1 MAPCPQKI
9 SMLFS
14 GPTGLGS
21 ADIVMTELIDEFL
34 SYLSVERGLSNNTLS
49 SYKRDLSNFFGY
61 LKKRRIVSIDKVTR
75 QMITS
80 FMLSE
85 KDRGLS
91 ANSIS
96 REVACLKSFFKFLV
110 RENKIKDNITSV
122 IESPKLWK
130 KLPSALDL
138 SEVEK
143 LLKAPNIREPM
154 GVRDKAMLELI
165 YATGMRVS
173 ELINLKMD
181 DLNMGVGFIKCLGK
195 GQKERVVPF
204 GSKARE
210 WLVRYLDKART
221 SFLKKKVSNFL
232 FLTRLSRPMSRQM
245 FWKIIK
251 KYAVEA
257 RIKKDIMP
265 HTLRHSFATHILER
279 GADLRVVQEMLGHSD
294 ISTTQIYTHINKE
307 RLKSI
312 HHKFHP
318 RP

>member
-1 MAPCPQKI
+1 MN
-9 SMLFS
+9 
-14 GPTGLGS
+14 
-21 ADIVMTELIDEFL
+21 DLIEEFL
-34 SYLSVERGLSNNTLS
+34 GYLSVERGLSNNTLS

-61 LKKRRIVSIDKVTR
+61 IKKRRIVSIDKVTR

-210 WLVRYLDKART
+210 WLVRYLDKGRA

-265 HTLRHSFATHILER
+265 HSLRHSFATHILER

>member
-1 MAPCPQKI
+1 MI
-9 SMLFS
+9 
-14 GPTGLGS
+14 
-21 ADIVMTELIDEFL
+21 ELIDEFL

-61 LKKRRIVSIDKVTR
+61 IKKRRIVSIDKVTR

-210 WLVRYLDKART
+210 WLVRYLDKGRA

-251 KYAVEA
+251 KYAVKA

-265 HTLRHSFATHILER
+265 HSLRHSFATHILER

>member
-1 MAPCPQKI
+1 MI
-9 SMLFS
+9 
-14 GPTGLGS
+14 
-21 ADIVMTELIDEFL
+21 ELIDEFL

-61 LKKRRIVSIDKVTR
+61 IKKRRIVSIGKVTR

-204 GSKARE
+204 GSKAKE
-210 WLVRYLDKART
+210 WLVRYLDKGRA

-265 HTLRHSFATHILER
+265 HSLRHSFATHILER

>member
-1 MAPCPQKI
+1 MN
-9 SMLFS
+9 
-14 GPTGLGS
+14 
-21 ADIVMTELIDEFL
+21 DLIEEFL
-34 SYLSVERGLSNNTLS
+34 GYLSVERGLSNNTLS

-61 LKKRRIVSIDKVTR
+61 IKKRRIVSIDKVTR
-75 QMITS
+75 QMLTS

-204 GSKARE
+204 GSKAKE
-210 WLVRYLDKART
+210 WLVRYLDKGRA

-251 KYAVEA
+251 KYAVKA

-265 HTLRHSFATHILER
+265 HSLRHSFATHILER